1 MALGRIFRA
10 QRELRA
16 DDRRKRFGIS
26 DEELTMEVASGI
38 PGEDRLNAIVTATGM
53 LRKIRTM
60 NDGGT
65 PVADAVDAIME
76 RRRGNQPDDPL
87 TC

>member
-1 MALGRIFRA
+1 MALGRIYRA

-26 DEELTMEVASGI
+26 DEELTMEIAHGL
-38 PGEDRLNAIVTATGM
+38 PGVDRLNAIVTATGM
-53 LRKIRTM
+53 LREIRDI

-65 PVADAVDAIME
+65 PVADAVDAILE
-76 RRRGNQPDDPL
+76 RRRATQPDNPL

>member
-1 MALGRIFRA
+1 MALGRIYRA

-26 DEELTMEVASGI
+26 VEELTMEIAHGL
-38 PGEDRLNAIVTATGM
+38 PGSDRLSAIVTATGM
-53 LRKIRTM
+53 LREIRDI

-65 PVADAVDAIME
+65 PVADAVDAILE
-76 RRRGNQPDDPL
+76 RRRDTQPDNPL